1 VAEQRGRN
9 RLPAQSRRAQIMQ
22 VANDL
27 FAVGAYED
35 TSMEAIAEK
44 VGIRKASL
52 YYYFTSKDDL
62 LAQMHSEHVE
72 SIVTAHHDLV
82 SAGELDPAT
91 LLLTMMTDLVAL
103 VANHPRHLRLFFERV
118 RELPEDGR
126 ERISEQSNQYRRML
140 AEVLDRGVA
149 DGTFTISDTNLTALA
164 ILGMCDSVYY
174 WFRPDGPLTPEQI
187 AQSFYDTVFRGVA
200 KS

>member
-1 VAEQRGRN
+1 
-9 RLPAQSRRAQIMQ
+9 MQ
-22 VANDL
+22 VATDL

-62 LAQMHSEHVE
+62 LAQMHSERVE
-72 SIVTAHHDLV
+72 SIVTAHRDLV
-82 SAGELDPAT
+82 TAGALDPPA
-91 LLLTMMTDLVAL
+91 LLLTMMTDLVSL

-118 RELPEDGR
+118 RELPEEGR

-149 DGTFTISDTNLTALA
+149 DGAFAITDTNLTALA

-174 WFRPDGPLTPEQI
+174 WYRPGGPRTAEEI
-187 AQSFYDTVFRGVA
+187 AQYFYDTVVQGLA
-200 KS
+200 TP

>member
-1 VAEQRGRN
+1 MADQRSRN

-22 VANDL
+22 VATDL

-62 LAQMHSEHVE
+62 LAQMHSERVE
-72 SIVTAHHDLV
+72 SIVTAHRDLV
-82 SAGELDPAT
+82 TAGALDPPA
-91 LLLTMMTDLVAL
+91 LLLTMMTDLVSL

-118 RELPEDGR
+118 RELPEEGR

-149 DGTFTISDTNLTALA
+149 DGAFAITDTNLTALA

-174 WFRPDGPLTPEQI
+174 WYRPGGPRTAEEI
-187 AQSFYDTVFRGVA
+187 AQYFYDTVVQGLA
-200 KS
+200 TP